1 MNKLYS
7 EVTYRRALRRK
18 DDNELYDCQAPP
30 PTSHRQPKFALPAHD
45 VMKLAREPSDDWAKA
60 LEVPVAG
67 DFDEGDDRLIGDT
80 GDRVVGGGRVLK
92 DLPGAGRVY
101 DWRDS
106 SWTPTNG
113 GPIKPLVFVQHIPV
127 VPNVSGIADFVRLRD
142 VLVAQGLM
150 IHTATDREGN
160 VALYTPFNYLNYQ
173 ARGANSF
180 SCGCEH
186 MHMTTGEDWTE
197 KQLRAAAWVVNLAK
211 NKHDIPAGTGE
222 LGSGN
227 GVVRVLDEGQ
237 VSHQRV
243 SQAAGYNDRSDPG
256 RGYDFGH
263 VRELVI
269 WWREHSSFVGAPTN

>member
-1 MNKLYS
+1 MNRLFS

-18 DDNELYDCQAPP
+18 EEDELYDCQAPP
-30 PTSHRQPKFALPAHD
+30 PPSKRQLRFVAPEHD
-45 VMKLAREPSDDWAKA
+45 VIKHAQKPSEDWLEA
-60 LEVPVAG
+60 LTVPVAG
-67 DFDEGDDRLIGDT
+67 EFDEELDRLIGDT
-80 GDRVVGGGRVLK
+80 GDRVVGGGVVLK

-113 GPIKPLVFVQHIPV
+113 GPITPLIFVQHIPV
-127 VPNVSGIADFVRLRD
+127 VPNVAGIADFVRLRD

-150 IHTATDREGN
+150 IHSATDREGN
-160 VALYTPFNYLNYQ
+160 VALFTPFDYLNYQ

-186 MHMTTGEDWTE
+186 MHMTTAEDWTE
-197 KQLRAAAWVVNLAK
+197 KQFRAAAWVVNLAK
-211 NKHDIPAGTGE
+211 NKHDIPAATGE

-243 SQAAGYNDRSDPG
+243 SAAAGYNDRSDPG
-256 RGYDFGH
+256 SGYSFSH

-269 WWREHSSFVGAPTN
+269 WWREHSSFVGAPT